1 MMLGPAVRIMAN
13 KLHINAVEEL
23 THHTAKYRHEQN
35 VYNIPRVGGQN
46 SLICLLSVMFP
57 SSICQ
62 NSYYQ
67 LIPPIYLAI
76 SEASSF

>member
-1 MMLGPAVRIMAN
+1 MTRGPAVCSMAN
-13 KLHINAVEEL
+13 KLHINVVEEL
-23 THHTAKYRHEQN
+23 TQHTAKYRHEQN

-46 SLICLLSVMFP
+46 SLICLLSVLFP

-67 LIPPIYLAI
+67 LIPPIYLAV